1 MYSVLI
7 LWAPDTIEN
16 RRVVDAV
23 TRAFEAAKLA
33 PLVKKAGDATIVDV
47 NRADIVVF
55 GVQKV
60 GTGDIPPDFAEL
72 VRIFKG
78 ITLAGRT
85 GGFFSMG
92 SEKSTSRLRKIL
104 KDTEISQSD
113 DDPLFNDQKEGSAP
127 EIAEWTRRLVGKHQE
142 LKYVSA

>member
-7 LWAPDTIEN
+7 LWAPDTFEN
-16 RRVVDAV
+16 RRIVDAV

-33 PLVKKAGDATIVDV
+33 PLVKKAGEATIVDV

-60 GTGDIPPDFAEL
+60 GTIDVPPDYAEL
-72 VRIFKG
+72 LRIFKG

-92 SEKSTSRLRKIL
+92 SEKSTTRFRKVL
-104 KDTEISQSD
+104 KDTEIAQSD
-113 DDPLFNDQKEGSAP
+113 DDPLFSDQKEGTST
-127 EIAEWTRRLVGKHQE
+127 EIADWVRRLMARHQE
-142 LKYVSA
+142 LKYVGA